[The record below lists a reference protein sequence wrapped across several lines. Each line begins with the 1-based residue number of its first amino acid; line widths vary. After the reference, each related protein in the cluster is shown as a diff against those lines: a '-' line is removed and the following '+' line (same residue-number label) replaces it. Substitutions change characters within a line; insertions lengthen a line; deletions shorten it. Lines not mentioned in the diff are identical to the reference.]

1 MGGKNIHKA
10 LLASVYLMAAT
21 RVNEATASGYGFQ
34 LQKSSARAF
43 TFSTHNGQAVGVKR
57 DCLDAALNAGV
68 ITHAPRWVNMRIQ
81 NICGH
86 TKDACLNGY

>member
-57 DCLDAALNAGV
+57 DCLDAALNAMVLSHTLLVGSICAFKTFV
-68 ITHAPRWVNMRIQ
+68 ATQKTHV
-81 NICGH
+81 
-86 TKDACLNGY
+86 